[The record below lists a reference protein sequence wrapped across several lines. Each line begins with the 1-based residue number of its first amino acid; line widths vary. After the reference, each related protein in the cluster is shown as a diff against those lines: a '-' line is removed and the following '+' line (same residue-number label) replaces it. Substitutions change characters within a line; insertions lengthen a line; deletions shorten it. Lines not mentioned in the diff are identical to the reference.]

1 MRAICVDDEE
11 LILNMTVK
19 MCQELGLFSEVH
31 GFSDANEAI
40 AFVQENQ
47 IDIAILDID
56 MPEKNGIEMA
66 RIIKNCHPYASIM
79 FLTGYSE
86 YALEAYSLH
95 ATGYLLKPISKEK
108 LENELKYA
116 IERRNRHT
124 EKPVDD
130 EKDNIQPDTT
140 KRILVKT
147 FGEFDIFVDGEIVNF
162 KRAKSKELLAY
173 LVDREGG
180 TISRATA
187 FAVLWEDDEYDRKGQ
202 KRIDVIIR
210 SLRETLRDYK
220 VSDILSVEKGQLR
233 IVPEKLD
240 CDLYRF
246 LAGDI
251 EVINH
256 YRGEY
261 MNQYSWGTITEG
273 LITSRL
279 S

>member
-1 MRAICVDDEE
+1 MKLICIDDEE

-19 MCQELGLFSEVH
+19 MCKELPILTDVQ
-31 GFSDANEAI
+31 GFSDANEALSHI
-40 AFVQENQ
+40 SENQ
-47 IDIAILDID
+47 VDIAILDID
-56 MPEKNGIEMA
+56 MPEINGIEMA
-66 RIIKNCHPYASIM
+66 RRIKNCHPYASIM
-79 FLTGYSE
+79 FLTGYSN
-86 YALEAYSLH
+86 YALEAFGLH
-95 ATGYLLKPISKEK
+95 ATGYLLKPINKER
-108 LENELKYA
+108 LEREVQYA
-116 IERRNRHT
+116 VERRNRHT
-124 EKPVDD
+124 EKPAD
-130 EKDNIQPDTT
+130 EVELMENDPSRKVVV
-140 KRILVKT
+140 RT
-147 FGEFDIFVDGEIVNF
+147 FGEFDIFVDGTVVSF

-187 FAVLWEDDEYDRKGQ
+187 FSVLWEDDVYDRKGQ

-210 SLRETLRDYK
+210 SLRETLKEYK
-220 VSDILSVEKGQLR
+220 IGDILSVEKGLLR
-233 IVPEKLD
+233 IDPEKMD
-240 CDLYRF
+240 CDLFKF

-261 MNQYSWGTITEG
+261 MNQYSWGTVTEG